1 MMSRSSAP
9 RPMLL
14 LTFGLASIAL
24 TIGACSPAAPKDDAV
39 QSSAQSSAEDT
50 AQITI
55 DGVPQSTIDE
65 LIKLYPEIEQVPQDE
80 VIAELSEQ
88 ATEAGMTIED
98 YLQAVIRE
106 TRENDEAMRRAV
118 EEATGNAPAQSH

>member
-1 MMSRSSAP
+1 MSRSSAP

-65 LIKLYPEIEQVPQDE
+65 LLKLYPEIEQVPQDE

-118 EEATGNAPAQSH
+118 EEATGEASVQSH

>member
-24 TIGACSPAAPKDDAV
+24 TLSACSPAAPKDDAV
-39 QSSAQSSAEDT
+39 QSSAQSSADT
-50 AQITI
+50 PQSTI
-55 DGVPQSTIDE
+55 DGVAQSTIDE
-65 LIKLYPEIEQVPQDE
+65 LIELYPEMANIPRDELVKEFIGNAGDSEVSAEERMRAFIE
-80 VIAELSEQ
+80 
-88 ATEAGMTIED
+88 
-98 YLQAVIRE
+98 E

-118 EEATGNAPAQSH
+118 EEATDESPVQSR

>member
-1 MMSRSSAP
+1 MSRSSAP

-24 TIGACSPAAPKDDAV
+24 TLSACSPAAPKDDAV
-39 QSSAQSSAEDT
+39 QSSAQSSADT
-50 AQITI
+50 PQSTI
-55 DGVPQSTIDE
+55 DGVAQSTIDE
-65 LIKLYPEIEQVPQDE
+65 LIELYPEMTEMPRERLV
-80 VIAELSEQ
+80 AAFSEY
-88 ATEAGMTIED
+88 AAKVGMTTED

-118 EEATGNAPAQSH
+118 EEATGNAPAQSR